1 MQFKQKMLVAAIAAA
16 LPWIGAQAQ
25 SNADLLKQIEA
36 LKAQLEALT
45 AKVEAVSK
53 QAGAVNPQEFNRL
66 VQKVDLAEEGSIA
79 SGFRGL
85 KFKGVIEAAYL
96 NDTNSVATG
105 FNKALG
111 NGGYGAAF
119 FEVSKESEDSVG
131 WTLRLM
137 PLSGTGSMV
146 HEASVSVPIGDSG
159 TKLIAGLVPDFSGY
173 EYSAGNLNP
182 LVTNNLLYANAASN
196 YTGVGMSYV
205 ISKSWTAKWMVAQV
219 DGLASRK
226 APGFVYRADYSAGEY
241 SGIGFSGVHF
251 RTNTAT
257 VGGNADLL
265 EVDAYHNRGDLTLQG
280 QFSIGRLIAGGL
292 DGSGGDAR
300 WWGLSG
306 LAGYKVTPRLQALV
320 RADYI
325 NNRKNGGGLYFHPFG
340 AAGAELDSTGVAL
353 DPSKGANLY
362 AISAGF
368 NYSVTTNTQWKTELR
383 FDRATGYNFIDSNGV
398 GKKGNTTF
406 GTSVVVSF

>member
-1 MQFKQKMLVAAIAAA
+1 M
-16 LPWIGAQAQ
+16 
-25 SNADLLKQIEA
+25 
-36 LKAQLEALT
+36 
-45 AKVEAVSK
+45 
-53 QAGAVNPQEFNRL
+53 
-66 VQKVDLAEEGSIA
+66 
-79 SGFRGL
+79 
-85 KFKGVIEAAYL
+85 
-96 NDTNSVATG
+96 
-105 FNKALG
+105 
-111 NGGYGAAF
+111 
-119 FEVSKESEDSVG
+119 
-131 WTLRLM
+131 
-137 PLSGTGSMV
+137 
-146 HEASVSVPIGDSG
+146 
-159 TKLIAGLVPDFSGY
+159 
-173 EYSAGNLNP
+173 
-182 LVTNNLLYANAASN
+182 
-196 YTGVGMSYV
+196 
-205 ISKSWTAKWMVAQV
+205 
-219 DGLASRK
+219 
-226 APGFVYRADYSAGEY
+226 
-241 SGIGFSGVHF
+241 HF
-251 RTNTAT
+251 RTNTPA

>member
-1 MQFKQKMLVAAIAAA
+1 MQFKQKMLVVAIAAA

-137 PLSGTGSMV
+137 PLSGTGSTV

-196 YTGVGMSYV
+196 FTGVGMSYV

-280 QFSIGRLIAGGL
+280 QFSVGRLIAGGL

>member
-1 MQFKQKMLVAAIAAA
+1 MQFKQKMLVVAIAAA

-137 PLSGTGSMV
+137 PLSGTGSTV

-196 YTGVGMSYV
+196 FTGVGMSYV

>member
-1 MQFKQKMLVAAIAAA
+1 MQFKQKMLVVAIAAA

-226 APGFVYRADYSAGEY
+226 IPGFVYRADYSAGEY

-251 RTNTAT
+251 RTNTAA
-257 VGGNADLL
+257 VGGNADLM
-265 EVDAYHNRGDLTLQG
+265 EVDAYHTRGDLTLQG